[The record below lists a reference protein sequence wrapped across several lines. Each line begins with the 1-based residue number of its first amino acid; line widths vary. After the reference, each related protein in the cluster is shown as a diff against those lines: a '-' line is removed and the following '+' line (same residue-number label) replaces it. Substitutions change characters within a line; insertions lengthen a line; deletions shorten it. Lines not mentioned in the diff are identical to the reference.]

1 MRPMRKSGIC
11 FVGLL
16 SGAPALLAGLFALE
30 AHPIA
35 GVLATLAAMA
45 LLLSAA
51 TELCQA
57 PGFTNR
63 ICEENS
69 NKENTHGG

>member
-1 MRPMRKSGIC
+1 M
-11 FVGLL
+11 VGLL

-35 GVLATLAAMA
+35 GVLAALAAMA

-51 TELCQA
+51 AELYPAAEIQEA
-57 PGFTNR
+57 DLR
-63 ICEENS
+63 R
-69 NKENTHGG
+69 KQ